1 MAPPLRPGENLYVAA
16 LEAATGF
23 LSEHSRLPEL
33 DELAAAIHVDIGQLT
48 PLFGEPGRLVEA
60 VAENAMLLLHDHCI
74 RSVVQVQ
81 DQDPLRQME
90 ALSQGFLEWAY
101 RYPREFQLIGL
112 MPANQFEGARGL
124 LRYEQA
130 LHDVMLQLYGRA
142 HRAGMVQGD
151 DDPAMLIAIAHTFA
165 YGVAS
170 KMLLGDLSRWAPD
183 SNPLEGAR
191 ATMRVFMRRM
201 LGVPDRPAT

>member
-1 MAPPLRPGENLYVAA
+1 MAFSLRPGENLYVAA
-16 LEAATGF
+16 IDATTGF
-23 LSEHSRLPEL
+23 LSEYSRLPEL
-33 DELAAAIHVDIGQLT
+33 TELAAAMHVDVGKLSS
-48 PLFGEPGRLVEA
+48 LFGNQGRLAEA
-60 VAENAMLLLHDHCI
+60 VAENAMMLLHDRCI

-81 DQDPLRQME
+81 DQDPLRQLQ
-90 ALSQGFLEWAY
+90 ALSEGFLEWAY
-101 RYPREFQLIGL
+101 CHPREFQLIGL
-112 MPANQFEGARGL
+112 MPANQFEGVRGL

-130 LHDVMLQLYGRA
+130 LHDLMLKLYGRA
-142 HRAGMVQGD
+142 HRAGMVQGN
-151 DDPAMLIAIAHTFA
+151 DDPAMLVAIAHTFA

-201 LGVPDRPAT
+201 LGVPGKAAT